1 MGECADCNNP
11 NSNHNYNL
19 AATQPKPIGL
29 QFFSLG
35 GVNMGH
41 FFWIIFGTLVIKIL
55 NFNPIFEPKNVAV
68 GSQLTVMPEP
78 GQNAT

>member
-1 MGECADCNNP
+1 
-11 NSNHNYNL
+11 
-19 AATQPKPIGL
+19 
-29 QFFSLG
+29 
-35 GVNMGH
+35 MGH

-55 NFNPIFEPKNVAV
+55 IFNPIFEPKNVAV